1 MIKPRSLVLFII
13 RYQVLKE
20 KREGKDR
27 GTKSKFVRVADINED
42 IKLLTEVLKQDPE
55 ALGRML
61 PAGIDW
67 PHIAENLRRPRQE
80 LYRDW
85 INRILPTLR
94 RHLAGEY
101 NLLKPFNVSNV

>member
-1 MIKPRSLVLFII
+1 MNFQPLI
-13 RYQVLKE
+13 RYQVLDE
-20 KREGKDR
+20 KSAGKDKEMKR
-27 GTKSKFVRVADINED
+27 KFVRNADINED
-42 IKLLTEVLKQDPE
+42 VKLLTEVLKQDPE

-101 NLLKPFNVSNV
+101 NLLI

>member
-1 MIKPRSLVLFII
+1 M
-13 RYQVLKE
+13 
-20 KREGKDR
+20 
-27 GTKSKFVRVADINED
+27 
-42 IKLLTEVLKQDPE
+42 LTEVLKQDPE

-67 PHIAENLRRPRQE
+67 PQIAENLRRPRQE

-94 RHLAGEY
+94 RHLAGELVDCPTQLIY
-101 NLLKPFNVSNV
+101 IWFFLC